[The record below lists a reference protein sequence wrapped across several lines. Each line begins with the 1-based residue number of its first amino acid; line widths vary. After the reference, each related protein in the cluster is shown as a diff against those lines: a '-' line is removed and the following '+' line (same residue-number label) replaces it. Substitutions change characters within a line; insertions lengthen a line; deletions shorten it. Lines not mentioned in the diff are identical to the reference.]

1 MNKLTQVL
9 NSKKLERLKRWC
21 LMKQVS
27 GFQGRPNK
35 DPDTC
40 YSFWVGATLKLL
52 NSYHLMN
59 EEENVDFVLSTEDD
73 EVGGLSKFPQNSS
86 GIYDDHSDSCPSL
99 LFPKHL
105 SFFHFIFSSSL
116 KFPFPSFLLCIRI
129 FLFPFFDR

>member
-1 MNKLTQVL
+1 MDKLTQVL

-40 YSFWVGATLKLL
+40 YSFWIGATLKLL

-86 GIYDDHSDSCPSL
+86 GIYMMIILTLVLHFFSQNI
-99 LFPKHL
+99 LFSTSFSPLRL
-105 SFFHFIFSSSL
+105 SN
-116 KFPFPSFLLCIRI
+116 FPFHHFFSVSVFSCS
-129 FLFPFFDR
+129 LF